1 MNKILIIVVSLLTF
15 QGISQDFSI
24 PVKDHPHYNLI
35 EWRGNGGLLM
45 SRSHKEFM
53 QQINL
58 TLIADKEE
66 GMWDQKFNPKTR
78 EPFYLS
84 SENARHV
91 YFLDFL
97 DLQNNGKQ
105 SFNQINFGGGVK
117 LDIADIGI
125 KLKRLGVEYDYNKF
139 ELLNCAVTDK
149 ALVSHY
155 RYYDKKEKETY
166 EYATFITHH
175 NFAVYPI
182 QLGYVHRDKISDGK
196 AGQWQYAGF
205 KDELAY
211 FAWREVKTDIDGWIV
226 RGFSAK
232 GELEEDI
239 FLNAPKNLIQVV
251 DIGFGPV
258 GKYYLPEDRRTLETG
273 LVSVINDKF
282 YVLVAMERN
291 GGTELVLS
299 ELADDDETW
308 IEINSKKFDYNPEF
322 PINLGIYPITEGI
335 TYHFEHNGLDVASI
349 LHFDKEREGLEK
361 EFDEYSI
368 YNLSSLLYEKKDTEF
383 MTGLDSM
390 KLTCDM
396 TQFLKVGGIRFE
408 HREK

>member
-1 MNKILIIVVSLLTF
+1 MNKIFTILITFLAF
-15 QGISQDFSI
+15 QGVSQDFSI

-58 TLIADKEE
+58 TLIGEKEE

-78 EPFYLS
+78 EPLYLS

-105 SFNQINFGGGVK
+105 SFNQVNFGGGVK

-125 KLKRLGVEYDYNKF
+125 KFKRLGVEYDYNKF
-139 ELLNCAVTDK
+139 ELLNSAVTDK

-155 RYYDKKEKETY
+155 RYYDKKEKEMY

-175 NFAVYPI
+175 NFAVYPM
-182 QLGYVHRDKISDGK
+182 QLGYVSVDKIKDGD

-205 KDELAY
+205 IGELAY
-211 FAWREVKTDIDGWIV
+211 FAWHEVKTDIDGWVV
-226 RGFSAK
+226 RGFSPK

-239 FLNAPKNLIQVV
+239 FLNAPKKLIKVE

-258 GKYYLPEDRRTLETG
+258 GKYYLPEDRRVLETG
-273 LVSVINDKF
+273 LVSVINDQF
-282 YVLVAMERN
+282 YVLVAQEKET
-291 GGTELVLS
+291 GPELVLFKLN
-299 ELADDDETW
+299 EDGETW
-308 IEINSKKFDYNPEF
+308 KEINSKKFEYNPEF
-322 PINLGIYPITEGI
+322 PIRLGVYPITEGI
-335 TYHFEHNGLDVASI
+335 TYHFEHNGVDVASI
-349 LHFDKEREGLEK
+349 LHFDKEKTGLEK
-361 EFDEYSI
+361 DFTETTI
-368 YNLSSLLYEKKDTEF
+368 YNLSSLLYEKKDNEF
-383 MTGLDSM
+383 MTGLETK
-390 KLTCDM
+390 KLVCDM
-396 TQFLKVGGIRFE
+396 NQFQTVGGVRFE
-408 HREK
+408 HRDK